1 MHQSCNIL
9 NWQSEFV
16 EPMNY
21 FQKLIRP
28 FFLSSL
34 FFFYKQ
40 HANFPQFLEE
50 EEDSPV
56 AILFNP
62 KHELTYSVNNQKV
75 LSHNYNINHEM
86 ELMDEDEDEPSAS
99 LMEVENKTECNEH
112 HCMLPQ
118 VPQKRSA
125 YLWSGI
131 I

>member
-1 MHQSCNIL
+1 M
-9 NWQSEFV
+9 EV
-16 EPMNY
+16 ANY
-21 FQKLIRP
+21 LVSITTKRKELEVVHDLSLASLPKKIKLE
-28 FFLSSL
+28 
-34 FFFYKQ
+34 

-125 YLWSGI
+125 YLWSGFF
-131 I
+131 